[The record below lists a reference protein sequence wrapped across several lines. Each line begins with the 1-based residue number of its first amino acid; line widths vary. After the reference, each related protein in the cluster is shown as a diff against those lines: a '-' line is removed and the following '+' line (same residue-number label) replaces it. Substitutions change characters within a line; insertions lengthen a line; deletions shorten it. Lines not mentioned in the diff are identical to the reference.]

1 MVNDLGFTLK
11 SCAVRWTKSAAE
23 CYYNGLRCSMC
34 PIADDLKTQCK
45 MKPVVLELVKKY
57 GKPHKKGKEWEENI

>member
-1 MVNDLGFTLK
+1 MVMNELGYCYK
-11 SCAVRWTKSAAE
+11 SLVVRWTKSAAE

-34 PIADDLKTQCK
+34 PIAGDLKAQCH

-57 GKPHKKGKEWEENI
+57 GKPRKGVEE